1 MAQQD
6 LTGFVQI
13 CLGMGVV
20 RDGEFLISQGT
31 AVSLLLGFAG
41 GSPLGISPVKGGLLF
56 GEDNLRLYGS
66 IKCS

>member
-20 RDGEFLISQGT
+20 RDGEFLTSQGT

-41 GSPLGISPVKGGLLF
+41 GFPLGISPINGGILF
-56 GEDNLRLYGS
+56 GEDNLRLCGS

>member
-20 RDGEFLISQGT
+20 RDGEFLISRGS
-31 AVSLLLGFAG
+31 AASLLLGSAG
-41 GSPLGISPVKGGLLF
+41 GSPPGISPIKGGILF